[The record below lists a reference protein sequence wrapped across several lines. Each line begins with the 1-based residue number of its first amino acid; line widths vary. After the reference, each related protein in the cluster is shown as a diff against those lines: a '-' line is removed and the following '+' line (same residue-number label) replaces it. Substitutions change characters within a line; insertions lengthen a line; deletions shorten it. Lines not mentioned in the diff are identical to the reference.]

1 MTISNIP
8 ARPRPTRADP
18 ERPPT
23 RATVAVAEVSDAPLD
38 LAAHERA
45 VADRRAGAVV
55 SFQGVV
61 RDHDHGREV
70 TLLEYEGHPSA
81 AAVLREV
88 AAEVAAAPGVFAVVV
103 SHRVGR
109 LEIGDVAL
117 VAAVST
123 GHRAAAFAACARLV
137 DEVKARLPVWKR
149 QVFADG
155 TDEWVNCP

>member
-1 MTISNIP
+1 VTSV
-8 ARPRPTRADP
+8 TS
-18 ERPPT
+18 
-23 RATVAVAEVSDAPLD
+23 ATVAVVEVSDVTLD

-45 VADRRAGAVV
+45 VTDRRAGAVV

-88 AAEVAAAPGVFAVVV
+88 AAEVAAEPGVFAVAV

-109 LEIGDVAL
+109 LDIGDVAL
-117 VAAVST
+117 AAAVSSA
-123 GHRAAAFAACARLV
+123 HRAAAFAACARLV